1 MRVEHLS
8 WTISINNPES
18 PEVTKTTRVKPTQTI
33 RVQFKYISG
42 LEYIHLYIAWKV
54 LLGYIFIK
62 FIISVKQVGHKKAYN
77 RSFGIPIILL
87 CKFFVDFY
95 SNVHLF
101 TCTCIQKKPAVFA
114 KELVM

>member
-87 CKFFVDFY
+87 CKFF
-95 SNVHLF
+95 
-101 TCTCIQKKPAVFA
+101 
-114 KELVM
+114 